1 MTAETR
7 GSTARISLRPAEEN
21 DIGIIHE
28 FIQELADFERLS
40 HEVVA
45 TEALLQQFLFGE
57 RPVAEAIIAEYEGT
71 PAGFALFFYTFSTFL
86 ARPGLYLEDLFV
98 KPDLRGKGI
107 GKALL
112 RHLAHL
118 AVERDC
124 GRVEWAVLDWNEP
137 AIRFYEKLGAAPLAE
152 WNVYR
157 LAGTALHD
165 FTQEP

>member
-98 KPDLRGKGI
+98 RPDLRGKGI
-107 GKALL
+107 GNALL
-112 RHLAHL
+112 RYVSDL

-124 GRVEWAVLDWNEP
+124 GRVEWSVLDWNQS
-137 AIRFYEKLGAAPLAE
+137 AIQFYEKLGAAPMAE
-152 WNVYR
+152 WTVYR
-157 LAGTALHD
+157 LAGSALRD
-165 FTQEP
+165 FTQKR

>member
-1 MTAETR
+1 MTAGTR

-45 TEALLQQFLFGE
+45 TEALLQQFLFAE
-57 RPVAEAIIAEYEGT
+57 RPVAEAIIAEYDGT

-98 KPDLRGKGI
+98 RPGLRGKGI

-112 RHLAHL
+112 RYLANL
-118 AVERDC
+118 AIERDC
-124 GRVEWAVLDWNEP
+124 GRVEWSVLDWNQS
-137 AIRFYEKLGAAPLAE
+137 AIQFYEKLGAAPMAE
-152 WNVYR
+152 WTVYR
-157 LAGTALHD
+157 LAGSALRE
-165 FTQEP
+165 FTQGR